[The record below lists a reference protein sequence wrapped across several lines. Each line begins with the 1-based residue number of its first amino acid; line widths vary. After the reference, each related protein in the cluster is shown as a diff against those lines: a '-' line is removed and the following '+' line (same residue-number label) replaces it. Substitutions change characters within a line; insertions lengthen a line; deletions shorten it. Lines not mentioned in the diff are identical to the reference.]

1 MPLPA
6 KDHCPSLFLQAER
19 LLSELRAMRRRIPKA
34 DSAHRQQERKRGARA
49 LDDAERWESKIFLY
63 LEGKDPKLLDKE
75 TYKVY
80 RKISG
85 TGARL
90 RGPVPLPVRRLPEST
105 ATLETDRVHR
115 RLFVILFPTEQTV
128 SLLEKL
134 ALSGS
139 IETSISV
146 EEIPAEGRP

>member
-1 MPLPA
+1 
-6 KDHCPSLFLQAER
+6 
-19 LLSELRAMRRRIPKA
+19 MRKRIPKA
-34 DSAHRQQERKRGARA
+34 DLTDQHPKRTSGARA
-49 LDDAERWESKIFLY
+49 LGDAARWESKILLY
-63 LEGKDPKLLDKE
+63 LEGKDPNLLDKE
-75 TYKVY
+75 TYKVH

-90 RGPVPLPVRRLPEST
+90 RGPVPLPVRPLPEST

-115 RLFVILFPTEQTV
+115 RLFLVYFPTEKTV

-139 IETSISV
+139 IQTFISV
-146 EEIPAEGRP
+146 EAITAGDHL